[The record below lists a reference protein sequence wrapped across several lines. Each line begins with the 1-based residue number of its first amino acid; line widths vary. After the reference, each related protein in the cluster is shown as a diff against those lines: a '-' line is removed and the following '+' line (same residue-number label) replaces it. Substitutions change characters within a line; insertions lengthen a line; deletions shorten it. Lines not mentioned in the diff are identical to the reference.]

1 MTITLNQPIETKQL
15 TFSQILRTWLPLVAS
30 WMLMSIELPTINAI
44 VARLSNPE
52 INLAA
57 YGGIVFPIALII
69 EAPVIMLLAA
79 STALSRDWKSYQR
92 LKKYTLWLGG
102 ILFLVHLLVA
112 LTPIYDFVVIQLLGS
127 PEELIEPARLSL
139 LLLSPWTFC
148 IAYRRFQQGAMIRFG
163 HSKMVGETTFIR
175 LITVAVVLTFGL
187 VTKRIQ
193 GAYLAGLA
201 QASGVM
207 LEAIYAGFRVRK
219 ILPEIKAAPISTPHL
234 TLKRFLS
241 FYFPLAITSALWL
254 FWQPLISATV
264 SRLPNPIESLAVW
277 SMVTGI
283 LFMFRS
289 PGVAFNEAVVA
300 LQNDSN
306 TFKKLR
312 RFAFIISLAAT
323 VAAVAFVVSPL
334 SGLWFSYLAN
344 LRVDLVPIARL
355 SLMIGIA
362 LPSISMYVSL
372 FQGVIVN
379 QGKTNL
385 IAEAVIVFLVIM
397 GAVLAFGL
405 STGAFL
411 GAYVAS
417 ASFSAAHVAQCLWLL
432 VRGRKNRLEILGK
445 R

>member
-1 MTITLNQPIETKQL
+1 
-15 TFSQILRTWLPLVAS
+15 
-30 WMLMSIELPTINAI
+30 MSIELPTINAI

-219 ILPEIKAAPISTPHL
+219 ILPEIFIFLFSISNH
-234 TLKRFLS
+234 FS
-241 FYFPLAITSALWL
+241 F
-254 FWQPLISATV
+254 
-264 SRLPNPIESLAVW
+264 
-277 SMVTGI
+277 MV
-283 LFMFRS
+283 
-289 PGVAFNEAVVA
+289 V
-300 LQNDSN
+300 
-306 TFKKLR
+306 
-312 RFAFIISLAAT
+312 LAA
-323 VAAVAFVVSPL
+323 
-334 SGLWFSYLAN
+334 
-344 LRVDLVPIARL
+344 VDQRYRL
-355 SLMIGIA
+355 
-362 LPSISMYVSL
+362 
-372 FQGVIVN
+372 
-379 QGKTNL
+379 T
-385 IAEAVIVFLVIM
+385 IAE
-397 GAVLAFGL
+397 
-405 STGAFL
+405 S
-411 GAYVAS
+411 
-417 ASFSAAHVAQCLWLL
+417 H
-432 VRGRKNRLEILGK
+432 
-445 R
+445 

>member
-1 MTITLNQPIETKQL
+1 
-15 TFSQILRTWLPLVAS
+15 
-30 WMLMSIELPTINAI
+30 
-44 VARLSNPE
+44 
-52 INLAA
+52 
-57 YGGIVFPIALII
+57 
-69 EAPVIMLLAA
+69 
-79 STALSRDWKSYQR
+79 
-92 LKKYTLWLGG
+92 
-102 ILFLVHLLVA
+102 
-112 LTPIYDFVVIQLLGS
+112 
-127 PEELIEPARLSL
+127 
-139 LLLSPWTFC
+139 
-148 IAYRRFQQGAMIRFG
+148 
-163 HSKMVGETTFIR
+163 
-175 LITVAVVLTFGL
+175 
-187 VTKRIQ
+187 
-193 GAYLAGLA
+193 
-201 QASGVM
+201 
-207 LEAIYAGFRVRK
+207 
-219 ILPEIKAAPISTPHL
+219 
-234 TLKRFLS
+234 
-241 FYFPLAITSALWL
+241 
-254 FWQPLISATV
+254 
-264 SRLPNPIESLAVW
+264 
-277 SMVTGI
+277 MVTGI